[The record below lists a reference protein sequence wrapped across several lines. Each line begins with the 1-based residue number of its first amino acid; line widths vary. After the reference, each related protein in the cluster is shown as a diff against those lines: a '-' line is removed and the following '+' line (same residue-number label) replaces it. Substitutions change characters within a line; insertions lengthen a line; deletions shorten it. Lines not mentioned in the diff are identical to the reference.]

1 MNITVTFRHVDAS
14 EAIKK
19 RATEKI
25 AKLQKFLRQPMTARV
40 TLSLEKLKHMVE
52 ARVSSGGEHYEAHD
66 VTDDMYTS
74 IDKVLDKLER
84 QIRGTK
90 GAAQAKKRHGA
101 TLRTVS
107 ESANGEVPVAPATR
121 RTVRKTR
128 PAKKAAPRSGARPAV
143 RVSATKAR

>member
-1 MNITVTFRHVDAS
+1 
-14 EAIKK
+14 
-19 RATEKI
+19 
-25 AKLQKFLRQPMTARV
+25 
-40 TLSLEKLKHMVE
+40 
-52 ARVSSGGEHYEAHD
+52 
-66 VTDDMYTS
+66 MYTS

-107 ESANGEVPVAPATR
+107 ESANGEVPVAPAAR
-121 RTVRKTR
+121 RPVRKTR
-128 PAKKAAPRSGARPAV
+128 PAKKAAPAPRSGARPA

>member
-1 MNITVTFRHVDAS
+1 
-14 EAIKK
+14 
-19 RATEKI
+19 
-25 AKLQKFLRQPMTARV
+25 
-40 TLSLEKLKHMVE
+40 
-52 ARVSSGGEHYEAHD
+52 

-107 ESANGEVPVAPATR
+107 EGANGEAPAAPATR

-128 PAKKAAPRSGARPAV
+128 PAKAAPRSGARAAA
-143 RVSATKAR
+143 RVGATKAR

>member
-40 TLSLEKLKHMVE
+40 TVSLEKLKHMVE

-90 GAAQAKKRHGA
+90 GAAQAKKRRGA
-101 TLRTVS
+101 TLRTVA
-107 ESANGEVPVAPATR
+107 EPDGGEAPAAPPAR
-121 RTVRKTR
+121 RVARKTR
-128 PAKKAAPRSGARPAV
+128 PVAAAIAGKRKTT
-143 RVSATKAR
+143 RVGATKAR